1 MQQRKPKFCAAE
13 GAAPEIPVS
22 QGAMACDG
30 WPEAEGARAER
41 WPLPRKKS
49 LALDRKR
56 WNTVVNVVLVA
67 FVMAVPPFVVVYGG
81 GGVAPAVW
89 IAAARARLRRG
100 EFDHVA
106 FAVARM
112 VAAA

>member
-1 MQQRKPKFCAAE
+1 
-13 GAAPEIPVS
+13 
-22 QGAMACDG
+22 MAG
-30 WPEAEGARAER
+30 RRPRELGRSTGPS
-41 WPLPRKKS
+41 PLPRKKR

-89 IAAARARLRRG
+89 IAAAKARLRQG

-106 FAVARM
+106 VALM